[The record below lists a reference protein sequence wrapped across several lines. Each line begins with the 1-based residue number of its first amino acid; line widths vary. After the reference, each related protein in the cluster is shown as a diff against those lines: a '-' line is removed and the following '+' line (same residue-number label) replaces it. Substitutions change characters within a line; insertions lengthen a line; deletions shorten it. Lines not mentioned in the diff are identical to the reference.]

1 MCQHTEC
8 MRAIARRD
16 MCAESIPLT
25 SGIRVSTTTGALGP
39 HDGSHQEMTLRPDLG
54 VVWVC
59 TKATNSVSNKD
70 TLVMRVIAH
79 MTNPLS

>member
-8 MRAIARRD
+8 MRAIARRVI
-16 MCAESIPLT
+16 CVESIPLT
-25 SGIRVSTTTGALGP
+25 SGIRVSTATGALGP

-54 VVWVC
+54 VVWVR

-70 TLVMRVIAH
+70 TLVMRAVAR
-79 MTNPLS
+79 MTNPFS